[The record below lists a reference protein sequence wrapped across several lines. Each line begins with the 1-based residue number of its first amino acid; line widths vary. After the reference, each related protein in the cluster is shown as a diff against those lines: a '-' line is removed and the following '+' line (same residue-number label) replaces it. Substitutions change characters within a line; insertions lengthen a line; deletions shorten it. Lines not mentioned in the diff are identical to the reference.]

1 MTFCHTFRAGH
12 AFSCFGFDPETPA
25 EDYEIHFVRTQDP
38 GYIPPDA
45 EAWPLYYRAAVQT
58 LAAFPEALNA
68 VRQAV
73 QSTIDDIRGL
83 RALPPDRRN
92 LYPDPPYPT

>member
-1 MTFCHTFRAGH
+1 MTFCHTFRSGH
-12 AFSCFGFDPETPA
+12 DFSCFGFDPETPA
-25 EDYEIHFVRTQDP
+25 EDYEIRFVRAQDP
-38 GYIPPDA
+38 DYIPPDA
-45 EAWPLYYRAAVQT
+45 EAWPLYYRAAVES
-58 LAAFPEALNA
+58 LAAFPEAVRA

-73 QSTIDDIRGL
+73 QATIEEIRGL